1 MITNRRKVRIQWGD
15 CDPAGIVYFPRYFV
29 YFDESTAA
37 LFELAG
43 LRKRVMMKT
52 YEFVGMPAV
61 DVHAKFYIPSEY
73 GDDVEIE
80 SSVAKWGR
88 SSFEVHHR
96 LLKGSEL
103 AVEGF
108 EKRVWVGPHPDRP
121 GGMQARAIPAEVI
134 QRFRKG

>member
-1 MITNRRKVRIQWGD
+1 
-15 CDPAGIVYFPRYFV
+15 
-29 YFDESTAA
+29 
-37 LFELAG
+37 
-43 LRKRVMMKT
+43 
-52 YEFVGMPAV
+52 
-61 DVHAKFYIPSEY
+61 
-73 GDDVEIE
+73 VEIE

-96 LLKGSEL
+96 LLKGTEL